1 MKLTESQKRFFY
13 KEGYLRVSG
22 AVSRAMVDAARQ
34 AINAEIGQRCTTAT
48 AVHGNT
54 NPFPEINATPVIT
67 DLFNETPVFSLLE
80 SALGEGNLQRS
91 QTGSIKL
98 NFPRPPGSPPT
109 GTLTEKI
116 GWGRSGGHLDG
127 IKAVG
132 DRLRGL
138 REDGTYHRNF
148 TSFAVVYLD
157 DVQVPTGGNFTV
169 WPRSHHFFENYFK
182 EHGHQILDDHMPHV
196 DLPEGPV
203 FVTGEAG
210 DVIFAHHA
218 MVHTGC
224 PNTSPDIRYAVIFRS
239 KHTQIDEIGFD
250 AFTDIWREWDGV
262 SETVGF
268 V

>member
-1 MKLTESQKRFFY
+1 MELTESQKRFFY
-13 KEGYLRVSG
+13 EEGYLKVSG
-22 AVSRAMVDAARQ
+22 AVPRAMVDAARQ
-34 AINAEIGQRCTTAT
+34 AINAEIGK
-48 AVHGNT
+48 GNT

-67 DLFNETPVFSLLE
+67 DLFNETPAFSLLE

-98 NFPRPPGSPPT
+98 NFPRPPGSLPKD
-109 GTLTEKI
+109 TLTEKI

-157 DVQVPTGGNFTV
+157 DVPVPNGGNFTV
-169 WPRSHHFFENYFK
+169 WPKSHHFFENYFK

-224 PNTSPDIRYAVIFRS
+224 PNTSPDIRYAVIFRT
-239 KHTQIDEIGFD
+239 KHTQIDEIGVN

-262 SETVGF
+262 RETVGA